1 MSWQE
6 TILTQ
11 YSASPRLLAIIYTFD
26 QAMSL
31 DEFTDKFINEVWD
44 ITTNES
50 YGLDVWGKI
59 VGVSRYIQADI
70 SSNSFGFSEADGGDP
85 NDYPS
90 PFNEE
95 PFYAGIQETETVQLA
110 NDAYRTLVMAKA
122 FSNISIATIS
132 EINRFLTILF
142 KGRGKAFCVDYGDM
156 RMGIVCEFELAPYE
170 ESILKNYDVLPIPQ
184 GVLITTHQLVPP
196 YFGFADDAYPF
207 NDGTFF
213 AG

>member
-1 MSWQE
+1 MSWEE

-11 YSASPRLLAIIYTFD
+11 YSASPKLLAIIETFN
-26 QAMSL
+26 QAISL
-31 DEFTDKFINEVWD
+31 SEFTDEFINDVWD
-44 ITTNES
+44 ITTNNS

-59 VGVSRYIQADI
+59 VNVSRYIQANI
-70 SSNSFGFSEADGGDP
+70 SANSFGFYEADGGDV

-95 PFYAGIQETETVQLA
+95 PFYAGVQETETVRLA
-110 NDAYRTLVMAKA
+110 DDAYRTLVMSKA

-132 EINRFLTILF
+132 EMNRFLTILF
-142 KGRGKAFCVDYGDM
+142 KGRGRAFCVDYGDM
-156 RMGIVCEFELAPYE
+156 RMGIVCEFNLAPYE
-170 ESILKNYDVLPIPQ
+170 AAILKNYDVLPVPQ
-184 GVLITTHQLVPP
+184 GVLMTTHQLVPP

-213 AG
+213 KG